1 MQPGSF
7 ASLQE
12 HYRQHV
18 KEHPEDPL
26 TLDLAANALIG
37 TDTAE
42 AIRLLEA
49 AKVEAPQFVWPDLDL
64 AGIYTS
70 GKFAD
75 KQKFTDHLTAF
86 WTACPGATDS
96 MARWLLVKDMG
107 LQAKVASA
115 LRIQLEKESDPDQL
129 RNYEFL
135 WGLEFR
141 THPPQ
146 EYDAIRKQVATDLKR
161 LEGLQPK
168 PDAEWMTFL
177 IGGYKQSG
185 ASTETVT
192 AMEDGLLQ
200 QYPHSD
206 EAFEI
211 VEKRWDKAHKEPED
225 QKNTAAWAAYHRIRA
240 EAVRGWMQQFP
251 DSDYSQRYAGFQL
264 AESNDSLTEK
274 EGVAAVS
281 VYLTTG
287 EKYDP
292 PDWWQTKYD
301 AADFL
306 LDHKWQPQRAL
317 DLSQQ
322 VQKLQAESA
331 EKDSKG
337 DNLSADEIKKNK
349 EEEDRMQQMVRDLVL
364 RAALYAKRAD
374 AAAPLKASI
383 EADPP
388 KEKKD
393 ESDYWLNRAR
403 LAVLENRKEDAL
415 TYYQKALQTRLKP
428 PSYWQGK
435 LTDTVMDESR
445 TLWTEVGGTQT
456 AWGVWSKPPVENA
469 ADASEARWEK
479 ATQALPIF
487 ELADLSGKTWR
498 LTDPK
503 GKVVLINLWAT
514 WCGPC
519 NAELP
524 ELEKLYL
531 KIKDRSDIQI
541 LTFNIDEDVGL
552 VAPYLKEKG
561 YTFPVLPAYSLVVT
575 LLNGFAIPQNWV
587 VDPKGAWLWTQI
599 GFGADDAWVQDM
611 VQKLEMTKSRS

>member
-12 HYRQHV
+12 HYRQQV

-37 TDTAE
+37 MDTAE

-49 AKVEAPQFVWPDLDL
+49 AKEEAPQFVWPDLDL

-251 DSDYSQRYAGFQL
+251 DVDYLQRYAGFQL

-274 EGVAAVS
+274 NGVAEVD
-281 VYLTTG
+281 VYLAMG
-287 EKYDP
+287 EKYDS
-292 PDWWQTKYD
+292 PDWWQTRYL

-306 LDHKWQPQRAL
+306 LDRNWQPQRAL
-317 DLSQQ
+317 ELLQQ
-322 VQKLQAESA
+322 VQTLQAKSA
-331 EKDSKG
+331 EKDAKR
-337 DNLSADEIKKNK
+337 DNLSADEIKNK
-349 EEEDRMQQMVRDLVL
+349 EEDERMVRNLVL
-364 RAALYAKRAD
+364 RAALLAKRPD
-374 AAAPLKASI
+374 AAEPLKASI
-383 EADPP
+383 ETDPP
-388 KEKKD
+388 KERKD

-403 LAVLENRKEDAL
+403 LEVLENRKEDAL
-415 TYYQKALQTRLKP
+415 TYYQRALQTRLKP

-435 LTDTVMDESR
+435 LTDTLMDESQ
-445 TLWTEVGGTQT
+445 TLWMEMGGTQT
-456 AWGVWSKPPVENA
+456 AWGVWTKPPAENA
-469 ADASEARWEK
+469 ADASEAQWEK
-479 ATQALPIF
+479 ATQTLPAF

-498 LTDPK
+498 LTDLK

-541 LTFNIDEDVGL
+541 LTFNIDEHVGL
-552 VAPYLKEKG
+552 VAPYLKG

-575 LLNGFAIPQNWV
+575 LLNGFTIPENWV

-611 VQKLEMTKSRS
+611 IQKLEMTKSGS